1 MESAPKPVG
10 PYSQAVESG
19 CFMFVSGQIP
29 IDPETGALER
39 DGFREAARRALE
51 NLKAIVEG
59 AGYSMDD
66 IVKVTVYITDIERF
80 SEFNEIYKE
89 YFNRP
94 YPARAV
100 VGVAALPLGAP
111 LEVEAVLYTCRKK

>member
-1 MESAPKPVG
+1 METAPKPVG

-29 IDPETGALER
+29 INPETGALEEG
-39 DGFREAARRALE
+39 GFKESAKRALD

-66 IVKVTVYITDIERF
+66 IVKVTVYITDISRF
-80 SEFNEIYKE
+80 SEFNEVYRE

-111 LEVEAVLYTCRKK
+111 LEVEAVLYTCRRK